1 MWSILFLTLFR
12 DPFPVFKNRLDFFEH
27 LFYNIVTMEALIS
40 KNNCIDMICQ
50 HNADGT
56 IIPLK
61 IRMLDSDGAYQE
73 YKVHAYKD
81 LTYKGV
87 PLDQM
92 DPVRV
97 HTAGIYPFECK
108 IDSFGYRKT
117 IRIFDNSYDHTWKL
131 ASRQ

>member
-1 MWSILFLTLFR
+1 METLTSI
-12 DPFPVFKNRLDFFEH
+12 
-27 LFYNIVTMEALIS
+27 
-40 KNNCIDMICQ
+40 NNNIDMICQ
-50 HNADGT
+50 HKADGT
-56 IIPLK
+56 IIPIR

-87 PLDQM
+87 PLDQL
-92 DPVRV
+92 DPGRI

-108 IDSFGYRKT
+108 IECFGYRKT
-117 IRIFDNSYDHTWKL
+117 IRIFYNSYDHTWKL